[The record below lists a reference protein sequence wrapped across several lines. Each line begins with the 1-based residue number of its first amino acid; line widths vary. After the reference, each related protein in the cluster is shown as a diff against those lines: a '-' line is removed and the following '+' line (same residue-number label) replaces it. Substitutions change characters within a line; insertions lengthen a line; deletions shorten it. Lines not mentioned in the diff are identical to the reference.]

1 MRTLC
6 AVAIVLA
13 VCPLAAAGP
22 FAGDPKQ
29 RDRIYTAMSLIEDLA
44 LDETTSGKLFPVLSR
59 YQQDRDRLRDEYDA
73 LTTQIGHA
81 AEPATLDRLLDRS
94 LATQRAQIAVEAK
107 LVVKLRQLLPA
118 DQAMRARII
127 LVAHGIP
134 QDSPP
139 PPPSYGPDEVKLFP
153 PGSPLA
159 PRCDPFASMHG
170 CSRLPF

>member
-22 FAGDPKQ
+22 DDDPKK
-29 RDRIYTAMSLIEDLA
+29 RDRIYAAMSLIEELQ

-59 YQQDRDRLRDEYDA
+59 YQQDRDRLREEYEA
-73 LTTQIGHA
+73 LSAQIGRIS
-81 AEPATLDRLLDRS
+81 EPDKLDRLLDRS

-118 DQAMRARII
+118 DQATRARII
-127 LVAHGIP
+127 LVAQVPHDAP
-134 QDSPP
+134 S
-139 PPPSYGPDEVKLFP
+139 PPSYAGTRSTLFP
-153 PGSPLA
+153 PKSPP
-159 PRCDPFASMHG
+159 PRCDPFAAMHG
-170 CSRLPF
+170 CARLPF

>member
-22 FAGDPKQ
+22 TDDAKR
-29 RDRIYTAMSLIEDLA
+29 RDRIYAAMSLIDELQ

-73 LTTQIGHA
+73 LSEQIDQTA
-81 AEPATLDRLLDRS
+81 APATLDRLLDRS

-118 DQAMRARII
+118 DQAMRARVI
-127 LVAHGIP
+127 LVAHGI
-134 QDSPP
+134 QGDPP
-139 PPPSYGPDEVKLFP
+139 RPSYGPGDVKLFP
-153 PGSPLA
+153 PGSRLA
-159 PRCDPFASMHG
+159 PPCDPFAAMHG
-170 CSRLPF
+170 CARLPF